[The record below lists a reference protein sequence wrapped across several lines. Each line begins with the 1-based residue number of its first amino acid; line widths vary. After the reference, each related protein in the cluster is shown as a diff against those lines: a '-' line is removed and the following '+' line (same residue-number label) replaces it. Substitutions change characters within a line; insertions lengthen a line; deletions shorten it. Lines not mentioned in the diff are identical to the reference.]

1 MAWLKLIIFILVTNF
16 ITGMIGKAIVL
27 FELEMSPILT
37 ITTAVVSTYLAYKIL
52 VAFINKFP
60 DNYNKHKGWIW
71 LYYLVSPLGLFG
83 YYVYLTDREIAQ
95 TVYPY
100 SAIFLDVLAGWIV
113 AFFVSEKIS
122 KNAKNE
128 RLQKRRIA
136 EAKAVAEAEAEAEAR
151 VKAKTEAEARA
162 RAQTEAEAR
171 ARAEA
176 MVQAKAEARAENRAY
191 RSQPSSG
198 VSQSDQD
205 KNIDEKH
212 YETALAEFSAGHIV
226 NSTYSKALVLS
237 KGDEQAAKWTYVQLR
252 AEKLQE
258 MEET

>member
-27 FELEMSPILT
+27 FELEMTPILT

-60 DNYNKHKGWIW
+60 DNYIKHKGWIW

-83 YYVYLTDREIAQ
+83 YYVYVTDREIAQ
-95 TVYPY
+95 IVYPY
-100 SAIFLDVLAGWIV
+100 SAIFLDVLAGWII
-113 AFFVSEKIS
+113 AFFVSEKITE
-122 KNAKNE
+122 KAKND

-136 EAKAVAEAEAEAEAR
+136 EAKAEAEAEAEAEAR
-151 VKAKTEAEARA
+151 VKAK
-162 RAQTEAEAR
+162 TEAEAR

-191 RSQPSSG
+191 LSQPSSG

-205 KNIDEKH
+205 KNIDEDH
-212 YETALAEFSAGHIV
+212 YETALSEFNAGQIV

-237 KGDEQAAKWTYVQLR
+237 KGDEQAAKWTYIQLR

-258 MEET
+258 VEET

>member
-27 FELEMSPILT
+27 FELEMTPILT

-52 VAFINKFP
+52 VTFINKFP

-83 YYVYLTDREIAQ
+83 YYVYVTDREIAQ
-95 TVYPY
+95 IVYPY

-122 KNAKNE
+122 KDAKNE
-128 RLQKRRIA
+128 RLQKRHIA
-136 EAKAVAEAEAEAEAR
+136 EAKAEAEAEAEAR
-151 VKAKTEAEARA
+151 VKAKREAEARA

-191 RSQPSSG
+191 RSQPSS
-198 VSQSDQD
+198 VISQSDQD

-212 YETALAEFSAGHIV
+212 YETAVSEFSAGQIV
-226 NSTYSKALVLS
+226 NSTYSKALVLC
-237 KGDEQAAKWTYVQLR
+237 KGDEQAAKWTYIQLR

-258 MEET
+258 VEET